1 MAKGAVAKQEI
12 GAKILECF
20 EGAFYYNNGKELRIP
35 WNENGVEVQIKI
47 AMTCA
52 KDNVNPDGEVIGE
65 VSTGPAAVASETAPS
80 SSFPAP
86 HKKAE
91 VTEEE
96 KQNVEDLLKAL
107 GLD

>member
-52 KDNVNPDGEVIGE
+52 KDNVSADGEE
-65 VSTGPAAVASETAPS
+65 VSRPAAVASETAPS

>member
-12 GAKILECF
+12 GAKILEVF

-35 WNENGVEVQIKI
+35 WNEGGNTVQIKI

-52 KDNVNPDGEVIGE
+52 KDNVDPSGEVVE
-65 VSTGPAAVASETAPS
+65 SAAAVKEEGPVSN
-80 SSFPAP
+80 FPAP
-86 HKKAE
+86 KTKSE
-91 VTEEE
+91 PTPEE

>member
-52 KDNVNPDGEVIGE
+52 KDNVSADGEEI
-65 VSTGPAAVASETAPS
+65 SKPAAVASETAPS

-86 HKKAE
+86 HKRTE

-96 KQNVEDLLKAL
+96 KQNVESLLKAL

>member
-12 GAKILECF
+12 GAKILEVF

-35 WNENGVEVQIKI
+35 WNEGGNDVQIKI

-52 KDNVNPDGEVIGE
+52 KDNVSPTGETE
-65 VSTGPAAVASETAPS
+65 VVKPAAVAKEPATTSNFPS
-80 SSFPAP
+80 P
-86 HKKAE
+86 KKKVE
-91 VTEEE
+91 PTPEE
-96 KQNVEDLLKAL
+96 KKNVEDLLKAL

>member
-52 KDNVNPDGEVIGE
+52 KDNVTADGEE
-65 VSTGPAAVASETAPS
+65 VSRPAAVASETAPS

-91 VTEEE
+91 ITEEE

>member
-52 KDNVNPDGEVIGE
+52 KDNVSADGEEI
-65 VSTGPAAVASETAPS
+65 SRPAAVASETAPS

>member
-52 KDNVNPDGEVIGE
+52 KDNVDPSGENIA
-65 VSTGPAAVASETAPS
+65 PAAVAKEEGPVSN
-80 SSFPAP
+80 FPAP
-86 HKKAE
+86 HKRTE

>member
-35 WNENGVEVQIKI
+35 WNEGGSLVQIKI

-52 KDNVNPDGEVIGE
+52 KDNVDPSGENIA
-65 VSTGPAAVASETAPS
+65 SAAVAKEEGPVSN
-80 SSFPAP
+80 FPAP
-86 HKKAE
+86 HKRTE

>member
-52 KDNVNPDGEVIGE
+52 KDNVSADGEE
-65 VSTGPAAVASETAPS
+65 VSRPAAVASETALS

-96 KQNVEDLLKAL
+96 KENVESLLKAL

>member
-52 KDNVNPDGEVIGE
+52 KDNVSADGEEI
-65 VSTGPAAVASETAPS
+65 SRPAAVASETAPS

-86 HKKAE
+86 HKRAE

>member
-52 KDNVNPDGEVIGE
+52 KDNVSADGEEINR
-65 VSTGPAAVASETAPS
+65 PAAVASETASS

-96 KQNVEDLLKAL
+96 KENVESLLKAL

>member
-1 MAKGAVAKQEI
+1 MAKGQLAKESI
-12 GAKILECF
+12 KNKILEVF
-20 EGAFYYNNGKELRIP
+20 DGAFTYSNGKELRIP
-35 WNENGVEVQIKI
+35 WDENGSLVQIKI

-52 KDNVNPDGEVIGE
+52 KDNVDPSGENIA
-65 VSTGPAAVASETAPS
+65 PAAVAKEEGPVSN
-80 SSFPAP
+80 FPAP
-86 HKKAE
+86 HKRTE

>member
-52 KDNVNPDGEVIGE
+52 KDNVSADGEE
-65 VSTGPAAVASETAPS
+65 VSRPAAVASETAPS

-96 KQNVEDLLKAL
+96 KENVESLLKAL

>member
-12 GAKILECF
+12 GAKILEVF
-20 EGAFYYNNGKELRIP
+20 DGAFYYNNGKELRIP
-35 WNENGVEVQIKI
+35 CNENGVEVQIKI

-52 KDNVNPDGEVIGE
+52 KDNVDPSGESIA
-65 VSTGPAAVASETAPS
+65 PAAVAKEEGPVGN
-80 SSFPAP
+80 FPAP
-86 HKKAE
+86 KKRTE

-96 KQNVEDLLKAL
+96 KQNVSDLLKAL